1 MWKRWT
7 NLEGLNWWLLGGG
20 FGISFV
26 AVGLAAVLG
35 GFVGTIATEFYL
47 TWGPVLSVIL
57 VFLLCA
63 LAGYVTAKFAD
74 VYPMK
79 HALWGSMGA
88 VIPLVVGAVL
98 LVHPFLIMLALV
110 SVAGALN
117 GGRLAIPKRRHAP
130 PSY

>member
-1 MWKRWT
+1 MWKHWT
-7 NLEGLNWWLLGGG
+7 NLDGLNWWLLGGG

-35 GFVGTIATEFYL
+35 GYVGTIATEFYL
-47 TWGPVLSVIL
+47 TWGPVLSVVL

-74 VYPMK
+74 IHPMK

-117 GGRLAIPKRRHAP
+117 GGRLAIPRRRHAP
-130 PSY
+130 PAS